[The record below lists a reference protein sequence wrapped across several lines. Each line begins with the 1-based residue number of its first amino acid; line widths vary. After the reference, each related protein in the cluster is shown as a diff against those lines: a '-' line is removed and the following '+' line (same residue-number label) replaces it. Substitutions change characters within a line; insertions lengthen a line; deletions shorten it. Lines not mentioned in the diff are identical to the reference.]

1 MGITKIKIENFT
13 VFKKADINFASGMN
27 VLIGENGTGKT
38 HLLKL
43 MNSLLRSSESRMDDL
58 NQYFLTKEQDSFI
71 NDNSVALDIQ
81 MAISH
86 SGVHNTIEIHYENG
100 ILEDNSH
107 DISFTFLQNDEKHIL
122 KMVDS
127 KYSPVFIPAKDIL
140 THSKSFMSL
149 YNKFEM
155 PFDRIYYDIISKSL
169 LPNLKE
175 VPEIGKSILPT
186 LENIM
191 DGKVIVENEIFYI
204 QKTNGDKVEFS
215 MEAEGVKKIAIIWQL
230 IMNESIISK
239 SILFWDE
246 PEANLNPALYKDV
259 VEILLALSRNGVQ
272 VFIATH
278 DYIFAKYIEVLMKSN
293 DDIAFHSLYKTEKNS
308 VECEMG
314 TTFRDLKQNAIIFS
328 FDKLL
333 DRVFALDIGD

>member
-1 MGITKIKIENFT
+1 MGIQNIKIENFT
-13 VFKKADINFASGMN
+13 VFEKVDMNFVSGINI
-27 VLIGENGTGKT
+27 LIGENGTGKT

-43 MNSLLRSSESRMDDL
+43 MNALLRSSESRVDDL
-58 NQYFLTKEQDSFI
+58 NQYFLTKEKDSFI
-71 NDNSVALDIQ
+71 NDQSVALDIQ
-81 MAISH
+81 MAINH
-86 SGVHNTIEIHYENG
+86 SGVNNIIEIHYENG

-107 DISFTFLQNDEKHIL
+107 DISYTFTHQDEKHIL

-127 KYSPVFIPAKDIL
+127 KYSPVFIPAKNIL

-149 YNKFEM
+149 YNKFQM
-155 PFDRIYYDIISKSL
+155 PFDRIYYDIISKLL

-175 VPEIGKSILPT
+175 VPEIGKTILPT

-191 DGKVIVENEIFYI
+191 DGKVVVENEIFYI
-204 QKTNGDKVEFS
+204 QKNNGDKVEFS
-215 MEAEGVKKIAIIWQL
+215 IEAEGIKKIAIIWQL

-259 VEILLALSRNGVQ
+259 VEILLALSKNGVQ
-272 VFIATH
+272 VFITTH
-278 DYIFAKYIEVLMKSN
+278 DYIFAKYIEVLMDSS
-293 DDIAFHSLYKTEKNS
+293 DDIAFHSLYKTEKDG

-314 TTFRDLKQNAIIFS
+314 TTFRDLKQNAIICS

-333 DRVFALDIGD
+333 DRVFDLDMGD